1 MGSLP
6 TKASEYLRLYRDVKI
21 HNEMLESL
29 LPVYEQAKF
38 DEQKD
43 TPVILTLDNAVAN
56 DKKVYPPLLL
66 YTLII
71 TIFSTGLFAFVLI
84 VKEIASKV
92 EDPKIKFILNNIF
105 RLRKFVE

>member
-6 TKASEYLRLYRDVKI
+6 TKAIEYFRLYRDVKI
-21 HNEMLESL
+21 NNEMLGFL

-56 DKKVYPPLLL
+56 DKKVYPPL
-66 YTLII
+66 YSTL
-71 TIFSTGLFAFVLI
+71 
-84 VKEIASKV
+84 
-92 EDPKIKFILNNIF
+92 
-105 RLRKFVE
+105 